1 MGGRKV
7 EDRKPVLTF
16 SRGLILAVTILV
28 NGFVVFALIDLIM
41 SSFGSSN
48 ADLLSVI
55 YTIIIMAALVGLAF
69 TPIGENL
76 IRFSLRLRKPTHEE
90 IEILKE
96 PWETVLSA
104 AGLLNDESA
113 PQLFIS
119 DANYPNALAT
129 GLKTV
134 AVTRGLLKT
143 ATPEEIK
150 GVLAHEV
157 GHLIHGDT
165 KISLVVQVV
174 NTVGNVATAILS
186 AIVIFISTIAGSTRE
201 REGVAFAIVLSLFA
215 LLFKALLS
223 LFQLLI
229 RIGYFAVGRQEEF
242 LADAFAKRL
251 GFANGLVSFL
261 RKIEDFEEAP
271 VGFWNAVQSTHP
283 PTAVRIDKLLY
294 GDNLSKATSL

>member
-1 MGGRKV
+1 
-7 EDRKPVLTF
+7 
-16 SRGLILAVTILV
+16 
-28 NGFVVFALIDLIM
+28 
-41 SSFGSSN
+41 
-48 ADLLSVI
+48 
-55 YTIIIMAALVGLAF
+55 
-69 TPIGENL
+69 
-76 IRFSLRLRKPTHEE
+76 
-90 IEILKE
+90 
-96 PWETVLSA
+96 
-104 AGLLNDESA
+104 LLNNESA

-119 DANYPNALAT
+119 DTNYPNAFAT
-129 GLKTV
+129 GL
-134 AVTRGLLKT
+134 
-143 ATPEEIK
+143 EEIK
-150 GVLAHEV
+150 GVLAHEI

-165 KISLVVQVV
+165 KIGLVVQVV

-229 RIGYFAVGRQEEF
+229 RTKQ
-242 LADAFAKRL
+242 L

-294 GDNLSKATSL
+294 ADNLSKTTHV

>member
-1 MGGRKV
+1 
-7 EDRKPVLTF
+7 
-16 SRGLILAVTILV
+16 
-28 NGFVVFALIDLIM
+28 
-41 SSFGSSN
+41 
-48 ADLLSVI
+48 
-55 YTIIIMAALVGLAF
+55 MAALIGLAF
-69 TPIGENL
+69 TPVGESL

-104 AGLLNDESA
+104 AGLLNNESA

-119 DANYPNALAT
+119 DTNYPNAFAT

-150 GVLAHEV
+150 GVLAHEI

-165 KISLVVQVV
+165 KIGLVVQVV

-223 LFQLLI
+223 LFQLFI

-242 LADAFAKRL
+242 LADAFAKQL

-294 GDNLSKATSL
+294 ADNLSKTTHV

>member
-1 MGGRKV
+1 LEKT
-7 EDRKPVLTF
+7 KPVLTF
-16 SRGLILAVTILV
+16 SRGIILAVTILV

-48 ADLLSVI
+48 ADLLSVV
-55 YTIIIMAALVGLAF
+55 YTILIMAALIGLAF
-69 TPIGENL
+69 TPVGESL

-104 AGLLNDESA
+104 AGLLNNESA

-119 DANYPNALAT
+119 DTNYPNALAA

-143 ATPEEIK
+143 ATPEEVK

-174 NTVGNVATAILS
+174 NTIGNVATAILT
-186 AIVIFISTIAGSTRE
+186 AILIFISTLAGATRE
-201 REGVAFAIVLSLFA
+201 RQGVAFSIVVGLFA

-223 LFQLLI
+223 VFQLLI

-242 LADAFAKRL
+242 LADTFAKHL

-271 VGFWNAVQSTHP
+271 AGFWNAVQSTHP

-294 GDNLSKATSL
+294 EDNLSKATSL